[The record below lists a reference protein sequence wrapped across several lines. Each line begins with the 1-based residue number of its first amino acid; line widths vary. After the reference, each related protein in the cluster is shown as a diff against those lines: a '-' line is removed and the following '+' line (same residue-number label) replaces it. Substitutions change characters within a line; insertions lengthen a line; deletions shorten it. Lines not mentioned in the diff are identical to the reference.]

1 VSGADLATRRSERG
15 SSLFEV
21 TLAVGLMAGVLG
33 SVAGLF
39 VLGAGGVRSG
49 RNASAALAVA
59 RSMVEEMQGW
69 GVRQIPQA
77 LGCDVSGDSCL
88 ADSATDTEL
97 AAWQALLDEQLPDA
111 HVTIALTPLEP
122 DAPPLKNSWQ
132 MRVIVTVHW
141 DEGERHRRVRL
152 GTVRI

>member
-1 VSGADLATRRSERG
+1 MRRVDLSGRRGERG

-59 RSMVEEMQGW
+59 RSMVEELQGL
-69 GVRQIPQA
+69 GVRQIPAA
-77 LGCDVSGDSCL
+77 LGCDTASGACV
-88 ADSATDTEL
+88 ADSATDGEL
-97 AAWQALLDEQLPDA
+97 AIWQAVLDERLPGA
-111 HVTIALTPLEP
+111 HATVALAPLEP

-132 MRVIVTVHW
+132 LRIVVTVRW
-141 DEGERHRRVRL
+141 DEGERHRRIRL
-152 GTVRI
+152 GTVRM